1 MPYRVVIVTA
11 SNAAEA
17 KKISMILLKEKLAA
31 CVNVVPKISSSY
43 WWNGKIETASEALLV
58 IKTKKSLVPKLI
70 RKVKNIHSYSVP
82 EVIALPIA
90 DGYPP
95 YLAWVRSFVAR
106 ARPK

>member
-43 WWNGKIETASEALLV
+43 WWKGKIETATEFLLV
-58 IKTKKSLVPKLI
+58 IKTKKSLITKLI
-70 RKVKNIHSYSVP
+70 RKVKMTHSYTVP

-90 DGYPP
+90 EGHSDYINWIKES
-95 YLAWVRSFVAR
+95 L
-106 ARPK
+106 